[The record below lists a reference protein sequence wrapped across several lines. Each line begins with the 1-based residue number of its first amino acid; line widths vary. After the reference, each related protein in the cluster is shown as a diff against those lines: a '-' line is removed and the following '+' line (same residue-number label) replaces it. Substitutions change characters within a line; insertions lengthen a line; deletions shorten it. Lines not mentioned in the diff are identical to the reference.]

1 MPNATPRLVLA
12 SASPRRAE
20 LLRSAGF
27 SFTVRPADIDETPCP
42 GEPPADYVLRIAR
55 AKARAASAWPRE
67 NGALILAADT
77 TVVVAGQTLGK
88 PADDCDATR
97 MLTML
102 SGDVHQVLTGVV
114 VVSDIEEVA
123 EVVSTRVS
131 VRPLSLDEITWYVAT
146 KEPEGKAGAY
156 AIQGIGAR
164 FIEWIDGSWSNVV
177 GLPIATVDRL
187 IKRLQP

>member
-1 MPNATPRLVLA
+1 LKKQASTDIVLA

-27 SFTVRPADIDETPCP
+27 SFTVRPADIDETGFP

-55 AKARAASAWPRE
+55 AKARAAAAWPR
-67 NGALILAADT
+67 NRALILAADT
-77 TVVVAGQTLGK
+77 TVVAAGETLGK
-88 PADDCDATR
+88 PADDRDAAR
-97 MLTML
+97 MLTIL
-102 SGDVHQVLTGVV
+102 SGKVHIVLTGVV
-114 VVSDIEEVA
+114 VLSDNEEVA

-131 VRPLSLDEITWYVAT
+131 VRPLSPDEIGWYVGT
-146 KEPEGKAGAY
+146 REPEGKAGAY

-164 FIEWIDGSWSNVV
+164 FVDWIDGSWSNVV
-177 GLPIATVDRL
+177 GLPVATVDRL